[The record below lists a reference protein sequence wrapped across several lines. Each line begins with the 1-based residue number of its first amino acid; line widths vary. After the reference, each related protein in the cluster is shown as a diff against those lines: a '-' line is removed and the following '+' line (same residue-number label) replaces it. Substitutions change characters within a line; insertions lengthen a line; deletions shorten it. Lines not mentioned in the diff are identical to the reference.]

1 MATNILGFPTEMAT
15 GSGGEFTPIVKYDA
29 RSGRIFR
36 VDRVD
41 TGDGFG
47 NEQIDITA
55 TFKAVFDFETVLTGW
70 MLFTPGVAPSF
81 SLVHLNPDNQT
92 PLPDRPS
99 AEHKHGT
106 KTMIKLSKACG
117 GDRPVREIS
126 GNSIAWRESYGK
138 LFTQYRSERHKYP
151 GKLPVVV
158 LASTDPVA
166 SSNGKS
172 KTTSYHPNWRIDG
185 WVDRP
190 VDLPLEIRQPSMAPQ
205 TPLAAPM
212 TADDFDAPK
221 MPPATG
227 GQTVPP
233 PNRYP
238 PKPAPV
244 LQNNAI
250 SDDDFG

>member
-1 MATNILGFPTEMAT
+1 MAANILGFPTETTSA
-15 GSGGEFTPIVKYDA
+15 SGGDFTPIIKYDA
-29 RSGRIFR
+29 RAGRIFR
-36 VDRVD
+36 IDRVD
-41 TGDGFG
+41 TGDGYA

-70 MLFTPGVAPSF
+70 MLFMPGAAPSF

-117 GDRPVREIS
+117 DDKPVREIA
-126 GNSIAWRESYGK
+126 GNSKAWVGSYEK
-138 LFTQYRSERHKYP
+138 LYAQYRSERHKYP

-158 LASTDPVA
+158 LASTDPVT
-166 SSNGKS
+166 SGNGKQKS
-172 KTTSYHPNWRIDG
+172 TNYHPNWRIDG

-190 VDLPLEIRQPSMAPQ
+190 ADLPLEIKQPSMAAQ
-205 TPLAAPM
+205 TPLPAPM
-212 TADDFDAPK
+212 SADDFDAPK
-221 MPPATG
+221 TPPSTG
-227 GQTVPP
+227 SQTVPP

-238 PKPAPV
+238 PKPAVVPQANTNV
-244 LQNNAI
+244 G
-250 SDDDFG
+250 DDFG

>member
-1 MATNILGFPTEMAT
+1 MATDILGFPTGTTT
-15 GSGGEFTPIVKYDA
+15 GNGEFTPIVKYDA

-41 TGDGFG
+41 TGDGFA

-55 TFKAVFDFETVLTGW
+55 IFEAVFDFETVLTGW
-70 MLFTPGVAPSF
+70 MLFTPGAAPSF

-138 LFTQYRSERHKYP
+138 LFTQYRSERHHHP
-151 GKLPVVV
+151 DKLPVVM
-158 LASTDPVA
+158 LTSADPVA

-172 KTTSYHPNWRIDG
+172 KTTSYHPNWQIMR
-185 WVDRP
+185 WVNRP
-190 VDLPLEIRQPSMAPQ
+190 ADLPLEIKQPSMAAQ
-205 TPLAAPM
+205 TPLPAPM
-212 TADDFDAPK
+212 SADDFDAPK
-221 MPPATG
+221 TPPATG
-227 GQTVPP
+227 SQTVPP

-238 PKPAPV
+238 PKPAVVPQANTNV
-244 LQNNAI
+244 G
-250 SDDDFG
+250 DDFG